1 MATVQLRPLLPA
13 LLLAAACGESS
24 DLPAT
29 DAGST
34 PDSGPPA
41 DAGAPDSGTSDAG
54 PRPCTLTGV
63 PAHLEVSAGGRL
75 TFAPTAPNAAA
86 GPVTRAPDGWRLTQ
100 SGAEHRVRVPYG
112 VEGRFELEVRAECE
126 GTTTTTSVAVQVR
139 PLRFAAA
146 PTWQP
151 GVTGPSAREHTLL
164 FLDPNDPD
172 RLFLFGGY
180 DYLPRQFTL
189 VTDFWAY
196 NLATSTWSTY
206 SSTGAPERAGGR
218 LAFIGDSG
226 EAVLSGGAFQNG
238 EAVMAFDRLRLNGDR
253 ATFTPMTVTG
263 TVGAEPSQ
271 LGSLIWDAPRQRM
284 ISACGV
290 ATQAVHCEIGALD
303 PAAGTYQLL
312 EPNNDRQDRPSP
324 RYGYF
329 AAHDLENDR
338 LVIFSGAQIPRFRD
352 PVNAA
357 DDTWALL
364 LHESPVRWVKLLDA
378 DPNVPGRRNGCSA
391 FDPIGQRFFVW
402 GGTDDARTTQRGLY
416 ALDLEQG
423 HEGWTKVELPPGRP
437 ERSSC
442 TAIYDPA
449 RHRILFGFGND
460 DDIYADFAILEL

>member
-1 MATVQLRPLLPA
+1 VRLRPLLP
-13 LLLAAACGESS
+13 LLFLAAACGEASE
-24 DLPAT
+24 LPAS
-29 DAGST
+29 DAGPLPDSGAPPDAGT
-34 PDSGPPA
+34 PDSGPP
-41 DAGAPDSGTSDAG
+41 DSG
-54 PRPCTLTGV
+54 PLPCILDGV
-63 PAHLEVSAGGRL
+63 PDRLEVSAGGRL
-75 TFAPTAPNAAA
+75 IFTPTAPNSAAPPGIS
-86 GPVTRAPDGWRLTQ
+86 GPEGWRITP
-100 SGAEHRVRVPYG
+100 SGAEVRVRVPYG
-112 VEGRFELEVRAECE
+112 VEGAFEVEVVAECE
-126 GTTTTTSVAVQVR
+126 GTRTTARIAVEVR
-139 PLRFAAA
+139 PLRFEAA

-196 NLATSTWSTY
+196 NLANSTWSTY
-206 SSTGAPERAGGR
+206 SSTGAPDRAGGR

-226 EAVLSGGAFQNG
+226 EAVVSGGAYQNG
-238 EAVMAFDRLRLNGDR
+238 EAVMAFDRLHFAGDR
-253 ATFTPMTVTG
+253 AVFTPMTVSG

-290 ATQAVHCEIGALD
+290 ATQSVHCEIGALD
-303 PAAGTYQLL
+303 PVAGTYQLL

-338 LVIFSGAQIPRFRD
+338 LVLFAGAQIPRFSD

-364 LHESPVRWVKLLDA
+364 LHETPVRWVKLLDA

-391 FDPIGQRFFVW
+391 FDPIGQRFFIW
-402 GGTDDARTTQRGLY
+402 GGTDDARTTQRGLF

-460 DDIYADFAILEL
+460 DDIYADFAVLSL